1 MDVLPFNAV
10 HVDLL
15 HTANPAA
22 LAGLDAY
29 RTLLSPD
36 EHERMAR
43 FVFER
48 DRKAFL
54 LTRALV
60 RTMLSRYAP
69 IAPAD
74 WQFIAN
80 VHGRPEILDRPA
92 GVPDLRFNISHTD
105 GLIACAVTIGREV
118 GIDVENIGRHLHH
131 DVAGR
136 HFAPKEV
143 SDLRRLPDDEQ
154 QKVFFDY
161 WTLKESYIKAR
172 GFGLALP
179 LGDFAFELRPPH
191 PPQITFE
198 PSLEDDPA
206 SWQFLQEWPTPQHR
220 LALAV
225 RRQGA
230 DLPVRIREV
239 IPPADASRR
248 SSQSDAG

>member
-1 MDVLPFNAV
+1 MDVLPFQAV

-15 HTANPAA
+15 YTANAEA
-22 LAGLDAY
+22 LAHLDAY
-29 RTLLSPD
+29 RRLLSAD

-43 FVFER
+43 FVFDR
-48 DRKAFL
+48 DRRAFL

-60 RTMLSRYAP
+60 RTTLSRYAA

-74 WQFIAN
+74 WRFIAN
-80 VHGRPEILDRPA
+80 VHGRPEILERPD

-105 GLIACAVTIGREV
+105 GLIACAVTIGREIGV
-118 GIDVENIGRHLHH
+118 DVEHIGRHLHH

-136 HFAPKEV
+136 HFAPAEV
-143 SDLRRLPDDEQ
+143 ADLRMRPPAEQ

-179 LGDFAFELRPPH
+179 LGDFAFKLQPPD

-198 PSLEDDPA
+198 PSLDDDPA
-206 SWQFLQEWPTPQHR
+206 SWQFLQDSPSPQHR
-220 LALAV
+220 LA
-225 RRQGA
+225 
-230 DLPVRIREV
+230 
-239 IPPADASRR
+239 
-248 SSQSDAG
+248 

>member
-10 HVDLL
+10 HVELL
-15 HTANPAA
+15 HTAHPQA
-22 LAGLDAY
+22 LASLDAY
-29 RTLLSPD
+29 LSLMSPD

-43 FVFER
+43 FVFEK

-54 LTRALV
+54 MTRALV
-60 RTMLSRYAP
+60 RTTLSRYAP
-69 IAPAD
+69 VAPKD
-74 WQFIAN
+74 WQFITNA
-80 VHGRPEILDRPA
+80 HGRPEILARPP

-118 GIDVENIGRHLHH
+118 GVDIENIRRRVVH

-143 SDLRRLPDDEQ
+143 SDLRSLPEDQ
-154 QKVFFDY
+154 QDKVFFDY

-179 LGDFAFELRPPH
+179 LGDFAFTLKPPNA
-191 PPQITFE
+191 PTIAFE
-198 PSLEDDPA
+198 PALDDDPA
-206 SWQFLQEWPTPQHR
+206 TWQFLQHWPTPEHR

-225 RRQGA
+225 RRQGN

-239 IPPADASRR
+239 VPEIRESRG
-248 SSQSDAG
+248 SSESEGG